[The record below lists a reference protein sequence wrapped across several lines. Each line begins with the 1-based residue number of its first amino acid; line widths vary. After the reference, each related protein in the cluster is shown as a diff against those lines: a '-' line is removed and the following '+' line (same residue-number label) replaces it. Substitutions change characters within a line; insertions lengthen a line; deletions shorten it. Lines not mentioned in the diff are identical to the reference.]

1 VDFSTL
7 ALYNPWWNSQ
17 MDSEEIE
24 RSLLQGYTN
33 SIFKRDYSERF
44 DLDGNGV
51 FVIRGPRQI
60 GKSTLIKTTIA
71 SLLEKGHRRSI
82 LYLPLDTVSSFSQLR
97 QLLLQYLQFSQT
109 ERKRFLFIDEI
120 SLVDE
125 WQRAIK
131 EVRDNTKLRN
141 DVFVLTGSSAW
152 DLKRSSERLPGRRG
166 TTGGDLVLL
175 PMTFREYLEARNV
188 PTPARSDLKEIIRIN
203 QQDALE
209 LSIFLER
216 LGVEWTMYERSGGIP
231 SVIEGYLAGQGLQ
244 ERTETF
250 WDIIIGDIE
259 RLGLSRSKLLH
270 VLTYIARRV
279 SSRISWNSAAGELE
293 VDTKT
298 FQKYTEALG
307 LNYLVITLKAMDINT
322 GFPAEKKQKK
332 LYFSDR
338 FLLEVLQEKL
348 GISFS
353 HEAVLE
359 NLFVANC
366 CYAFGKTLTD
376 GLDSLTDVGYWYS
389 KEKKEIDMLVDSIP
403 IELKYQNTIQ
413 RSDLSSI
420 LKHFGSGVIVS
431 RNTLNVQGPV
441 KIIPLPLFMAMI

>member
-1 VDFSTL
+1 MDFSTL

-250 WDIIIGDIE
+250 WDIII
-259 RLGLSRSKLLH
+259 
-270 VLTYIARRV
+270 
-279 SSRISWNSAAGELE
+279 
-293 VDTKT
+293 
-298 FQKYTEALG
+298 
-307 LNYLVITLKAMDINT
+307 
-322 GFPAEKKQKK
+322 
-332 LYFSDR
+332 
-338 FLLEVLQEKL
+338 
-348 GISFS
+348 
-353 HEAVLE
+353 
-359 NLFVANC
+359 
-366 CYAFGKTLTD
+366 
-376 GLDSLTDVGYWYS
+376 
-389 KEKKEIDMLVDSIP
+389 
-403 IELKYQNTIQ
+403 
-413 RSDLSSI
+413 
-420 LKHFGSGVIVS
+420 
-431 RNTLNVQGPV
+431 
-441 KIIPLPLFMAMI
+441 